1 MSRLLVRPL
10 SCLLGALS
18 HDAPLDTPI
27 PSIEHDDGMNQKRC
41 AVLIVEDDDK
51 LQELLRTL
59 IARHCTSV
67 DLAADG
73 EQGIEMLRAGTYDA
87 VIVDLMLPKKNGLL
101 VIDTIAS
108 LPYSPRVIVLS
119 AISRY
124 FQDRFPE
131 GTMVLQKPFE
141 IEKVAGLIANL
152 HEPHPELSS
161 SAT

>member
-1 MSRLLVRPL
+1 
-10 SCLLGALS
+10 
-18 HDAPLDTPI
+18 
-27 PSIEHDDGMNQKRC
+27 MNQKRC

-101 VIDTIAS
+101 VIDETAS
-108 LPYSPRVIVLS
+108 LSYSPKVIVLS

-124 FQDRFPE
+124 FHERFPE

-141 IEKVAGLIANL
+141 IEKVADLIANL
-152 HEPHPELSS
+152 HEPHRELSP

>member
-1 MSRLLVRPL
+1 MTQR
-10 SCLLGALS
+10 
-18 HDAPLDTPI
+18 
-27 PSIEHDDGMNQKRC
+27 RC

-101 VIDTIAS
+101 VIDAIVS
-108 LPYSPRVIVLS
+108 LSYAPKVIVLS

-124 FQDRFPE
+124 FHEHFPE

-141 IEKVAGLIANL
+141 IEKVADAIANL
-152 HEPHPELSS
+152 HEPHPELSP

>member
-1 MSRLLVRPL
+1 MSER
-10 SCLLGALS
+10 
-18 HDAPLDTPI
+18 
-27 PSIEHDDGMNQKRC
+27 RC

-67 DLAADG
+67 DLASDG
-73 EQGIEMLRAGTYDA
+73 EQGIEMLRAGAYDA

-101 VIDTIAS
+101 VIESVAS
-108 LPYSPRVIVLS
+108 LSYAPKVIVLS

-124 FQDRFPE
+124 FHERFPE

-141 IEKVAGLIANL
+141 IEKVADIIANL
-152 HEPHPELSS
+152 HEPHQQLTSNAS
-161 SAT
+161 

>member
-1 MSRLLVRPL
+1 ME
-10 SCLLGALS
+10 
-18 HDAPLDTPI
+18 D
-27 PSIEHDDGMNQKRC
+27 DDGMNQRC

-73 EQGIEMLRAGTYDA
+73 ERGIEMLRACMYDA
-87 VIVDLMLPKKNGLL
+87 VIVDLMLPKKNGLF
-101 VIDTIAS
+101 VIDAIAS
-108 LPYSPRVIVLS
+108 LSYAPRVIVLL

-124 FQDRFPE
+124 FHERFPE
-131 GTMVLQKPFE
+131 GTLVLQKPFE
-141 IEKVAGLIANL
+141 IEKVADAIANL
-152 HEPHPELSS
+152 HEPHRELSP

>member
-1 MSRLLVRPL
+1 
-10 SCLLGALS
+10 
-18 HDAPLDTPI
+18 
-27 PSIEHDDGMNQKRC
+27 MNQQRC
-41 AVLIVEDDDK
+41 AVLIVEDDNK

-73 EQGIEMLRAGTYDA
+73 EQGIEMLQTGTYDA

-101 VIDTIAS
+101 VIEAIAS
-108 LPYSPRVIVLS
+108 LSYAPKVIVLS

-124 FQDRFPE
+124 FQEHLPK

-141 IEKVAGLIANL
+141 IEKVADVIASL
-152 HEPHPELSS
+152 HQELSPS
-161 SAT
+161 VT